1 MSKRGIVT
9 NRVGTGVPARPV
21 ELARLALSVTLL
33 QSLRPASLGDLCG
46 ISLRPLRL
54 KAFA

>member
-33 QSLRPASLGDLCG
+33 QSLRPASLATFAEFLCALCG
-46 ISLRPLRL
+46 
-54 KAFA
+54 